1 MLLCT
6 SCFNGDTII
15 CACKSKISEMCNH
28 QKFSQFRDAV
38 IVICAYHLFVL
49 LGWAK
54 LLLEC
59 ELRQTI
65 HITIGHRRKCV
76 KHLQFM
82 SRAMGQNNNWV
93 LQVILIFIYVL
104 ANSIDRFFFKKEYT
118 PHYRTNKCPLVDALG
133 GRHGSLDGQAS
144 NVLPALLEQGD
155 EVVDGQHDVT
165 DELVLGHLNVA
176 NSDTHTQNLLQLE
189 LDGGLDLGDLV
200 GEVLSVRDGGGELAG
215 CCAC

>member
-38 IVICAYHLFVL
+38 IVMCAYHLFVL

-215 CCAC
+215 CCTC